1 MFVAVSVQRRLEA
14 APVLRALPPPVL
26 TRLASAAVGHALPR
40 GAAAYREGEPAEYL
54 YVVRSGTVKL
64 SVMGSDGREAVSAL
78 VGPDEIFGEAPEGV
92 RSHDA
97 RAVEPSRLFALP
109 LAELR
114 DEAAYASLLH
124 ARLARTT
131 RTLHAMTLGNTHGRT
146 AARLIELAEHQGRQ
160 VDEGTLIGVR
170 VTQEDLAR
178 MIGSTRE
185 TANKVLAD
193 FDRRGW
199 IRRHGRRLVITDAIA
214 LGELAG
220 ECGIRWLGS
229 SRPAHHIPVAR

>member
-1 MFVAVSVQRRLEA
+1 MVVAVSVQRRLEA
-14 APVLRALPPPVL
+14 VPVLRALPPPVL
-26 TRLASAAVGHALPR
+26 TRLAGAAVEHALPR

-64 SVMGSDGREAVSAL
+64 SVVGSDGREAVSAL
-78 VGPDEIFGEAPEGV
+78 VGPDEIFGETPEGV

-97 RAVEPSRLFALP
+97 QAVEPSRLLALP
-109 LAELR
+109 LDDLR
-114 DEAAYASLLH
+114 DEPAYASLLH
-124 ARLARTT
+124 ARLARTSQ
-131 RTLHAMTLGNTHGRT
+131 TLHAMTLGNTHGRA
-146 AARLIELAEHQGRQ
+146 AARLIELAEHQGRP

-185 TANKVLAD
+185 TANKVLAN

-199 IRRHGRRLVITDAIA
+199 IRRQGRRLVITDAMA

-220 ECGIRWLGS
+220 ECGIRWLGP
-229 SRPAHHIPVAR
+229 SRPNRHIRVAR